1 MKYMITENKI
11 NQVALKWLNNNFG
24 DLTKLVKD
32 DRTFYVDKDQKP
44 LFYYYQHSSN

>member
-1 MKYMITENKI
+1 MITENKI

-32 DRTFYVDKDQKP
+32 DRTFYVE
-44 LFYYYQHSSN
+44 